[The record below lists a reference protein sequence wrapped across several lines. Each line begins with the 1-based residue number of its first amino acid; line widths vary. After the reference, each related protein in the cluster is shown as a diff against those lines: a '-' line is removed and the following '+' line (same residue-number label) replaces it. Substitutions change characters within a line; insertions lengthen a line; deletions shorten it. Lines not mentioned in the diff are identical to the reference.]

1 MRRKIIAEVIR
12 LNLLYSID
20 PVALGSIREKH
31 KENPESSIS
40 LRILRTQLLITAL
53 YVGIFALMAMITD
66 FSKQP
71 NTFSQFIGIFFIM
84 TFLQGV
90 LATFNVF
97 YESKDMQS
105 YRHLPVTT
113 AEVIVGKSFTV
124 LTAVMDFVAPMFV
137 FCIFVQLKSEN
148 PVRIA
153 IPLGIL
159 SFVTMFLA
167 VSCLVFVSV
176 NTLTKTGFFRKHKRF
191 FSALITTVTTVIL
204 SLGFLAMNPNFF
216 FYKLLNRSGNI
227 FAPFSPF
234 FELSKDPASP
244 GAWRGIGFWAAFIAV
259 CAVIIYKLILPR
271 FYENILR
278 VEQNAV
284 GKKKKKA
291 GKSKSFGAYM
301 LTYNAGLLEDTTVL
315 SQFIL
320 MPQLIMPIS
329 MIIVT
334 YNLQD
339 GLRDLH
345 MDARYGIVMFV
356 IGALY
361 AFVTSGMLNS
371 IAISLDRE
379 NYNFI
384 KTLPVDMYKY
394 LMYKFWFFYWIQNL
408 LPVVTL
414 TALLLWSDMPV
425 SLIFAAI
432 FSLLLTSL
440 GVCHVYFKRDYKLLD
455 LGWQNIMQLANRGG
469 GNITRMFTWFGALLA
484 GSGLAALA
492 YYVSKAMS
500 KENAMISTVC
510 LAVVMILFSWSHHR
524 SCTRFWK
531 REFRSGKR

>member
-1 MRRKIIAEVIR
+1 M
-12 LNLLYSID
+12 L
-20 PVALGSIREKH
+20 
-31 KENPESSIS
+31 
-40 LRILRTQLLITAL
+40 
-53 YVGIFALMAMITD
+53 
-66 FSKQP
+66 
-71 NTFSQFIGIFFIM
+71 
-84 TFLQGV
+84 
-90 LATFNVF
+90 
-97 YESKDMQS
+97 
-105 YRHLPVTT
+105 
-113 AEVIVGKSFTV
+113 
-124 LTAVMDFVAPMFV
+124 
-137 FCIFVQLKSEN
+137 
-148 PVRIA
+148 
-153 IPLGIL
+153 
-159 SFVTMFLA
+159 
-167 VSCLVFVSV
+167 
-176 NTLTKTGFFRKHKRF
+176 FR
-191 FSALITTVTTVIL
+191 S
-204 SLGFLAMNPNFF
+204 
-216 FYKLLNRSGNI
+216 
-227 FAPFSPF
+227 
-234 FELSKDPASP
+234 
-244 GAWRGIGFWAAFIAV
+244 AWRGIGFWEAFIAV

-271 FYENILR
+271 FYENILL

-329 MIIVT
+329 MTIVT

-408 LPVVTL
+408 LPVMTL

-469 GNITRMFTWFGALLA
+469 GNITRMFTWAEQIGRA
-484 GSGLAALA
+484 
-492 YYVSKAMS
+492 
-500 KENAMISTVC
+500 
-510 LAVVMILFSWSHHR
+510 
-524 SCTRFWK
+524 SC
-531 REFRSGKR
+531 RERV